1 MNPWKRRLGNC
12 ICYPWCLMEAAGLE
26 ISCRTM
32 GPWTCWCRRMRCR
45 QPVQEKDDTAEQ
57 LSSRGDQG
65 REEPARLRCRE
76 QRWCRGRRRRGGGNG
91 IGGDAAQ
98 WPWMVGGPLECPD
111 LAAPSCPRTP
121 PESGNLQVTT
131 TELSGAHR

>member
-1 MNPWKRRLGNC
+1 
-12 ICYPWCLMEAAGLE
+12 MEAAGLE

-65 REEPARLRCRE
+65 REEPRRDWDVESSGGVGVDGDGAVATASE
-76 QRWCRGRRRRGGGNG
+76 AMQPSGHGRSEE
-91 IGGDAAQ
+91 
-98 WPWMVGGPLECPD
+98 P
-111 LAAPSCPRTP
+111 
-121 PESGNLQVTT
+121 
-131 TELSGAHR
+131 